1 MKHEIRLSTAFDS
14 PAEAELWM
22 RGMRGGYNRKGI
34 ELSVSRGAVVNSKWY
49 VWRTSTIRDYTK
61 PTMVARYGVGTRSN
75 VTVIQYCLDDTTKHH
90 EPILREAKQEKTERN
105 K

>member
-14 PAEAELWM
+14 PDEAELWM
-22 RGMRGGYNRKGI
+22 RRMRGGYNRKGI

-49 VWRTSTIRDYTK
+49 VWRTSTSRDYTE
-61 PTMVARYGVGTRSN
+61 PTMVERCGSGTRSN

-90 EPILREAKQEKTERN
+90 EPILREAK
-105 K
+105 